1 GYAAEG
7 VTTPT
12 PVDGTPGH
20 YIVVMKGDPL
30 ATYDGD
36 TKGLRATK
44 PDKGEK
50 LDARSADSRKYIAHL
65 KNEQRKLAKKEGVT
79 PDADYQVTLNGFAA
93 DLSAAQV
100 GKLRASKDV
109 LGVYADSIR
118 HPQAQSSTDFLGLGD
133 DAKGLGGVWQQTG
146 GDRKSVV

>member
-1 GYAAEG
+1 MRRTPLRVTATVSLAALFIGCTATTGFAAEG

-44 PDKGEK
+44 PDKGDK
-50 LDARSADSRKYIAHL
+50 LDARSADSQKYIAHL
-65 KNEQRKLAKKEGVT
+65 
-79 PDADYQVTLNGFAA
+79 
-93 DLSAAQV
+93 
-100 GKLRASKDV
+100 
-109 LGVYADSIR
+109 
-118 HPQAQSSTDFLGLGD
+118 
-133 DAKGLGGVWQQTG
+133 
-146 GDRKSVV
+146 